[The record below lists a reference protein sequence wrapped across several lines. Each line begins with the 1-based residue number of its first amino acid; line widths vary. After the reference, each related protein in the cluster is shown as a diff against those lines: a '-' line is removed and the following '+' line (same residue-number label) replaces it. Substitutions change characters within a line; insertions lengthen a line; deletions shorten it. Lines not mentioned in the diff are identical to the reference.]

1 MAEKKE
7 VSDERMK
14 AIGAKFRKMR
24 KEAGYSSYDDIAYD
38 LKMSRNQISRIER
51 GENITMATL
60 LFMLDAFGVSPSEFF
75 KEFSEK
81 KGALLEKSSN

>member
-14 AIGAKFRKMR
+14 AIGEKFRKMR
-24 KEAGYSSYDDIAYD
+24 KEAGYSSYDKIAYD
-38 LKMSRNQISRIER
+38 LDMSRNQISRIER
-51 GENITMATL
+51 GENITVATL

-75 KEFSEK
+75 EEFGGK
-81 KGALLEKSSN
+81 NDPLLEKLK